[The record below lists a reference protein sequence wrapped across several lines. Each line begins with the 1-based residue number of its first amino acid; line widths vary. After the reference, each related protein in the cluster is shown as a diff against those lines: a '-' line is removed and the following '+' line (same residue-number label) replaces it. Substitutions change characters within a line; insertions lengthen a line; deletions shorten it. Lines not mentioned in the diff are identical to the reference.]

1 MAGRSLRHSKAAVV
15 YTHTYSSPVGPLYL
29 ALDRWGRVL
38 GISFVSRPDL
48 GGGVKYE
55 ENRWACGELAWQLNE
70 YFAGRLEQFSVD
82 VALTGTPFQVE
93 VWKRLR
99 KIPYGEV
106 MSYGVVAQKIGR
118 QRAAQAVGNAVAA
131 NPVPLIVPCHRVVR
145 TDGDIGEYAAR
156 SLGSYRG
163 RQVKAELLR
172 IEGTFERLSQPTLF
186 PAAGASQT
194 SA

>member
-1 MAGRSLRHSKAAVV
+1 MAGRYLRHSRAAVV
-15 YTHTYSSPVGPLYL
+15 YTHTYDSPVGPLYL
-29 ALDRWGRVL
+29 AMDRAGRVL
-38 GISFVSRPDL
+38 AISFVGTPEL

-55 ENRWACGELAWQLNE
+55 ENRWACGELAWQLDE
-70 YFAGRLEQFSVD
+70 YFAGRLEQFTVD
-82 VALTGTPFQVE
+82 VALQGTPFQVE

-131 NPVPLIVPCHRVVR
+131 NPIPLLVPCHRVVR

-156 SLGSYRG
+156 ALGSYRG

-172 IEGTFERLSQPTLF
+172 IEGAFRKLSQPALL
-186 PAAGASQT
+186 PAESASQT